1 MPFLDPPASYLS
13 KFCAIKKEMLTAKE
27 MKRSQTLEDKK
38 CVVITGCCYLI
49 FERME
54 FAFAPGGFGKA
65 GDFYNNL
72 IVG

>member
-1 MPFLDPPASYLS
+1 
-13 KFCAIKKEMLTAKE
+13 MLTANE
-27 MKRSQTLEDKK
+27 IERRQTLEDKK
-38 CVVITGCCYLI
+38 YVVITGCCYLI

-72 IVG
+72 IAG

>member
-1 MPFLDPPASYLS
+1 MPFLNPPASYLS

-27 MKRSQTLEDKK
+27 TEGSQVLDDKK
-38 CVVITGCCYLI
+38 YVVITRCCYVT
-49 FERME
+49 FEKRA

-65 GDFYNNL
+65 SDFYNNL